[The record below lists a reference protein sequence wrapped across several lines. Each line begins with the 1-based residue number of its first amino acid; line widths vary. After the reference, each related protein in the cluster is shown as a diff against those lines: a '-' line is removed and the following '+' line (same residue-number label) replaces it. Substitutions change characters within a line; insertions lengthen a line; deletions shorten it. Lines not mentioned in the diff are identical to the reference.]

1 MLPGAGGIF
10 MDAKELYA
18 RLKPLQE
25 KQGFRFNPDES
36 YTMPLLE
43 GLLVNKERYG
53 YMACPCRLAAGQ
65 YDKDRDIIC
74 PCAYRAEDVAEY
86 GACYCALYVSEGYCE
101 GKTERCTVPERR
113 PADKIQEALM
123 ASLGC

>member
-1 MLPGAGGIF
+1 

-25 KQGFRFNPDES
+25 KQGFLFNPDES

-53 YMACPCRLAAGQ
+53 YMACPCRLATGQ

-74 PCAYRAEDVAEY
+74 PCAYRADDVVEY
-86 GACYCALYVSEGYCE
+86 GACYCALYVSEGYRD
-101 GKTERCTVPERR
+101 GRIERRTVPERR
-113 PADKIQEALM
+113 PADKIQEAFE
-123 ASLGC
+123 ASLGR